1 MLASSKI
8 TKKNQTTLPR
18 AVLDALGVKSADRL
32 VYEIE
37 GHTVVL
43 RAKTERLAELKDR
56 FAHFGVKRPY
66 PVSIEDMHEAVAAS
80 VAEKGRAR
88 STRVRRGDKTKKA

>member
-8 TKKNQTTLPR
+8 TKKHQTTLPR
-18 AVLDALGVKSADRL
+18 AVLDALGLKPSDRL

-37 GHTVVL
+37 NGLVVL
-43 RAKTERLAELKDR
+43 RAKTERLVELKNR
-56 FAHFGVKRPY
+56 FLHFGVKRPY

-80 VAEKGRAR
+80 VAEKETPKWGRGG
-88 STRVRRGDKTKKA
+88 RVGKSKKS